1 MKRTTDFTKD
11 LIPKGK
17 SQKKNIF
24 TRSPRMKMRMI
35 LRLRDSNQKMI
46 NEIND
51 LQEKLQSTDVDP
63 TDPDQ

>member
-1 MKRTTDFTKD
+1 MKRPTEFTKD

-17 SQKKNIF
+17 RQKKNIF
-24 TRSPRMKMRMI
+24 TRSPRLKRRMI
-35 LRLRDSNQKMI
+35 LRVRDSNQKFI

-63 TDPDQ
+63 ADPAQ